1 MTGAR
6 SERTFRWI
14 AAVLFAGYTVLL
26 FDSLSGG
33 LGGSDSAGYGNTARD
48 IVAGRIVVPV
58 EALARLGFDEG
69 WLRVFIPLA
78 EQPGP
83 RPGTMVPYYPPGFP
97 LHVALFSLLAG
108 WKTGPFLVSPLFA
121 IAALV
126 LTYLLAREL
135 TLSRPLSFAAAAF
148 LAGCSPFI
156 VQAIQPMSDAAAT
169 AWCTAAVLCALK
181 ARRASGWA
189 AASGAA
195 FGMAVLIRPADAIL
209 ILPLALALPWRR
221 RPWAL
226 FGAAGLP
233 FAVFFGL
240 WNRAAYGSP
249 FRTGYSQQL
258 ADELSESYLLS
269 RAGRYGRWILI
280 QLSPLVPLGW
290 IALAADRRVP
300 ARDRVLLISWFG
312 AFFAFYS
319 LWMSSSQSWYFG
331 RYLLPAAPALLI
343 GFLLTLRDALRA
355 LPEGGIAVRGRRVSY
370 QALAAAL
377 AIGAVLIF
385 ERRVER
391 HVRPL
396 GSARGQSVYPE
407 GCRRLEALAPD
418 GKALVVGMEFSA
430 AIRFYTGLTPV
441 RWEYL
446 SPDAFAVLRAKA
458 AERGYRML
466 GIVFPH
472 EANAAARAAPGN
484 WRYLETVGNASVWE
498 LPPETRASST
508 RPAP

>member
-1 MTGAR
+1 MTLAR

-14 AAVLFAGYTVLL
+14 AAVAIAGYAVLL
-26 FDSLSGG
+26 LDSLSGG
-33 LGGSDSAGYGNTARD
+33 VGGSDSAGYANTARD
-48 IVAGRIVVPV
+48 MVAGRIVVPV
-58 EALARLGFDEG
+58 EALARLGLDEG

-97 LHVALFSLLAG
+97 LHIALFSLLAG

-121 IAALV
+121 IAALL

-156 VQAIQPMSDAAAT
+156 VQAIQPMSDVAAT
-169 AWCTAAVLCALK
+169 AWCTASVLCALK
-181 ARRASGWA
+181 SRRAPGWG

-195 FGMAVLIRPADAIL
+195 FGMAVLIRPADVIL
-209 ILPLALALPWRR
+209 ILPLALAMPRTR

-226 FGAAGLP
+226 FVAAGLP

-249 FRTGYSQQL
+249 FRTGYTQQL
-258 ADELSESYLLS
+258 ADELSASYLLS
-269 RAGRYGRWILI
+269 RVGVYGRWILI

-290 IALAADRRVP
+290 IAIAADRRVP
-300 ARDRVLLISWFG
+300 ARDRALLLSWFG
-312 AFFAFYS
+312 AFFVFYC
-319 LWMSSSQSWYFG
+319 LWMSSAQSWYFG

-343 GFLLTLRDALRA
+343 GFLLTLRNALSG
-355 LPEGGIAVRGRRVSY
+355 LPEGGFVLRGRRVPY
-370 QALAAAL
+370 RGLAAAL
-377 AIGAVLIF
+377 AIGAVLFF
-385 ERRVER
+385 ERRAER
-391 HVRPL
+391 LVRPL
-396 GSARGQSVYPE
+396 GSARGQSFFPD

-430 AIRFYTGLTPV
+430 AIRFYTRLTPV

-446 SPDAFAVLRAKA
+446 SPDTFAVLRAKA
-458 AERGYRML
+458 AEKGYRIL
-466 GIVFPH
+466 GIVLPH
-472 EANAAARAAPGN
+472 EANPAARAAPGN
-484 WRYLETVGNASVWE
+484 WRFLESVGPASLWE
-498 LPPETRASST
+498 LPPPGHPPR
-508 RPAP
+508 